1 MTDYQICI
9 IECLKDGL
17 SFTEME
23 RKTGYSKSW
32 IEKEKVK
39 IKKIL
44 NAKTDAQV
52 IYNYYFN
59 L

>member
-17 SFTEME
+17 SFAEME